1 MAKFDFYLSN
11 AAANS
16 GANGRTREHARMACL
31 AYGMQRLGH
40 DVHIVSVW
48 NEFQRNPLWK
58 FFQTLHGRPR
68 NEALTVHPAEAM
80 DAGNKHCDVGIK
92 CCLGNHDKD
101 ELWLKRCQLY
111 VARDVMPGLS
121 GNERLLMVP
130 HLVHY
135 GVMMQLAED
144 GLFQAYLDDD
154 VEAIRE
160 FYDAPKTDKIG
171 FAGEDVAGRR
181 EFAEKLQA
189 ELGDVCDFRFDERM
203 PPGEYLR
210 WMCSLRAALILPGE
224 REATYRFAEAV
235 MLGVLTIIKEQAQP
249 IEPPACVAN
258 SIALWDWDDAPRI
271 SRRFDFAEEMLFE
284 ADEFYREY
292 WSPTGQAGLAISK
305 LGVTDGE
312 V

>member
-16 GANGRTREHARMACL
+16 GENGRTREHARLGCL

-48 NEFQRNPLWK
+48 NEFQQNPLWK
-58 FFQTLHGRPR
+58 FFQPLHGRPR

-135 GVMMQLAED
+135 GVMIQLAED

-154 VEAIRE
+154 VEQIRE

-181 EFAEKLQA
+181 EFAEQLQA

-210 WMCSLRAALILPGE
+210 WMRSLRAALILPGE
-224 REATYRFAEAV
+224 RDVTYREVEAKLIGADFTHIERHE
-235 MLGVLTIIKEQAQP
+235 LGCWSKSDTDSLKEWIDKNLGLDNSPRYEVLYA
-249 IEPPACVAN
+249 
-258 SIALWDWDDAPRI
+258 
-271 SRRFDFAEEMLFE
+271 
-284 ADEFYREY
+284 
-292 WSPTGQAGLAISK
+292 PTGQANLICSE